1 MNTRAEFSDEL
12 LGSYLDGELLPSER
26 HAIQSRALTDEQ
38 LRREL
43 CELNT
48 VKQLVRDAYA
58 SEPAG
63 AGAQRGGVRRA
74 GLLATSWAAA
84 IALGWT
90 AHLWVGADKDV
101 AAAAITAAAPASTPQ
116 ALVVG
121 ADGPSAAQLAAATQN
136 GHVVVHVGTRD
147 PVAIQAALRTAS
159 ALLATRRADASALE
173 VEIVANSS
181 GLDLLRVGV
190 SGFQEDL
197 AALRKQYPQLR
208 LIACNQSIDRV
219 RERGEEVV
227 LAPGVIV
234 APSALDE
241 VVARLHA
248 GWIYLRT

>member
-1 MNTRAEFSDEL
+1 MTTRAKFSDEL

-58 SEPAG
+58 SEPTG
-63 AGAQRGGVRRA
+63 ARAQRGGVRKVA
-74 GLLATSWAAA
+74 LLATSWAAA

-90 AHLWVGADKDV
+90 AHLSLGTDTALLPV
-101 AAAAITAAAPASTPQ
+101 AMTAAASTPQ

-190 SGFQEDL
+190 SGFEEDL
-197 AALRKQYPQLR
+197 AALRRQYPQLR

-234 APSALDE
+234 APSALEE

>member
-1 MNTRAEFSDEL
+1 MTTRAKFSDEL
-12 LGSYLDGELLPSER
+12 LGSYIDGELLPSER
-26 HAIQSRALTDEQ
+26 HEIQSRALTDEQ

-58 SEPAG
+58 NEPAG
-63 AGAQRGGVRRA
+63 ARAQRGGARKA

-90 AHLWVGADKDV
+90 AHLWVGADRDV
-101 AAAAITAAAPASTPQ
+101 VPVAITAATPTPQ

-136 GHVVVHVGTRD
+136 GRVVVHVGTRD

-159 ALLATRRADASALE
+159 ALLAARRADASPLE
-173 VEIVANSS
+173 VEIVANSA

-241 VVARLHA
+241 VVARLHE